1 MPTFSSELS
10 YVSRVASRSP
20 RLPRAEELELARRYR
35 ESGDRRAADALV
47 RSNLRLVI
55 IIALKHRHYGVPVS
69 DLVAEGNC
77 GLVTALGKF
86 DPGRGLRFGTYA
98 KHWVRAHV
106 LACVIGSSNLFG
118 GRSGVRSQLFFR
130 LRRERAR
137 ISSLY
142 GAEGADE
149 LLAERMSMSVER
161 LQRLLDRLDVK
172 GVPLD
177 ATPGSEH
184 REGLVDSLASDD
196 DPEERYF
203 HGERRQAATHAIGV
217 ALRVLDARERY
228 IAERRMMVSRQERP
242 SLSEIG
248 RSLGISRERARQLEE
263 RARNKLGKSS
273 AIQRNA
279 DVREWFSE

>member
-1 MPTFSSELS
+1 MTTAASDLS
-10 YVSRVASRSP
+10 YVSHVASRSP
-20 RLPRAEELELARRYR
+20 RLTCAEELELARRFR

-47 RSNLRLVI
+47 RANLRLVI

-69 DLVAEGNC
+69 ELVAEGNC

-86 DPGRGLRFGTYA
+86 DPARGLRFGTYA

-106 LACVIGSSNLFG
+106 LASVIGSANLFG
-118 GRSGVRSQLFFR
+118 GRSGVRPQLFFR

-137 ISSLY
+137 IASLH
-142 GAEGADE
+142 GEDGTDE
-149 LLAERMSMSVER
+149 LLAERMNMSVER
-161 LQRLLDRLDVK
+161 LRHLLGCLDFK
-172 GVPLD
+172 GIPLD

-184 REGLVDSLASDD
+184 REGLADSLASDD

-203 HGERRQAATHAIGV
+203 LGERRDVATKAVTV
-217 ALRVLDARERY
+217 ALSVLDVRERY
-228 IAERRMMVSRQERP
+228 IAERRMMALPQERP

-248 RSLGISRERARQLEE
+248 KTLGISRERARQLEE
-263 RARNKLGKSS
+263 RARRKLGRSS

-279 DVREWFSE
+279 HVREWFTE